1 MKQFFKLSQYSFRAQ
16 LIYGIGFFLTL
27 LLGVF
32 IYIETTNNSQFL
44 RKRALTQASN
54 HSMVL
59 ASMSKVWVMSNDY
72 AGLEEALDNF
82 SVYNDLVFATV
93 VGMDGKVIAHTDKSL
108 VGKYISDER
117 RISFLRRAHS
127 DNIENQQDISRHGY
141 NVDAIRMIHD
151 KDKHIGFVHI
161 RFDQHARE
169 KQIDDVVFR
178 GISFGL
184 LYLILTFL
192 LLYFIV
198 KAFTRQLGNLLV
210 AVKKVHSGDKE
221 VRASEEGFNELSM
234 LSHEFNIMLD
244 AISSSE
250 IALKTTN
257 EHLQELV
264 SEETSRRLEKERLL
278 LQQSKMA
285 MMGEMI
291 GAIAHQW
298 RQPLNSLGL
307 TIQDVEE
314 AYRYGEL
321 DEAYIHKFRTK
332 AMAVIQK
339 MSHTIDDFRNFFKPN
354 RDKEEFILEKAVD
367 ETINIMHSQL
377 KNHFIE
383 INFNNQ
389 SQTLVY
395 GYKGEL
401 EQAILIMISNA
412 KDALLEN
419 NITNPHID
427 INIES
432 TDESKVVLSIQDNG
446 GGIAAEIIDRIFEP
460 YFTTKEQGKGTGIGL
475 YMAKEIIERHMSGKL
490 EAENTQNGARFIITL
505 PNVLK

>member
-1 MKQFFKLSQYSFRAQ
+1 MKQFLKLSQYSFRAQ

-32 IYIETTNNSQFL
+32 IYIETANNSQYI
-44 RKRALTQASN
+44 RQRALSQASN

-59 ASMSKVWVMSNDY
+59 SSMSKVWVMSNDY

-82 SVYNDLVFATV
+82 SAYNDLVFATV
-93 VGMDGKVIAHTDKSL
+93 VSMDGKVIAHTNKSH

-117 RISFLRRAHS
+117 RISFLRKAHV
-127 DNIENQQDISRHGY
+127 DKKHQLDISRHGY
-141 NVDAIRMIHD
+141 NVDVIRVIQN
-151 KDKHIGFVHI
+151 KDENIGFVHI

-178 GISFGL
+178 GIGFGL

-192 LLYFIV
+192 LLYFVV
-198 KAFTRQLGNLLV
+198 KTFTRQLGNLLGTI
-210 AVKKVHSGDKE
+210 KKVHSGDKK
-221 VRASEEGFNELSM
+221 VRAGEDGYNELSV
-234 LSHEFNIMLD
+234 LSSEFNVMLD

-250 IALKTTN
+250 IALKAAN

-264 SEETSRRLEKERLL
+264 DEETSKRLEKERLL

-298 RQPLNSLGL
+298 RQPLSSLGIS
-307 TIQDVEE
+307 IQDANYAYKNNEIDDAYMEE
-314 AYRYGEL
+314 FKTNSMS
-321 DEAYIHKFRTK
+321 I
-332 AMAVIQK
+332 IQK
-339 MSHTIDDFRNFFKPN
+339 MSRTIDDFRNFFKPSK
-354 RDKEEFILEKAVD
+354 DKEEFILEKAVD

-383 INFNNQ
+383 INFSQQ
-389 SQTLVY
+389 SQTSVY

-401 EQAILIMISNA
+401 EQAILIMLSNA
-412 KDALLEN
+412 KDAILEN
-419 NITNPHID
+419 NTTNPHID

-432 TDESKVVLSIQDNG
+432 TDEDKVILSVQDNG
-446 GGIAAEIIDRIFEP
+446 GGIAAEILDRIFEP

-475 YMAKEIIERHMSGKL
+475 YMAKEIIERHMDGKL
-490 EAENTQNGARFIITL
+490 EAENTQNGARFTITL
-505 PNVLK
+505 PSLPK